1 MSQSVVTT
9 RHLLAVLARYHGL
22 NYHFVSGMLVH
33 SELESTSWLTV
44 TNVVSFLLMCLEHQD
59 IVSVHV
65 LVLVSGRPT
74 DII

>member
-1 MSQSVVTT
+1 VTT

-44 TNVVSFLLMCLEHQD
+44 TNVMSVFLMCLEHQD

-65 LVLVSGRPT
+65 LVLVSVRHT

>member
-1 MSQSVVTT
+1 VTT

>member
-1 MSQSVVTT
+1 MTT

-44 TNVVSFLLMCLEHQD
+44 TNVVSFLLMFLEHQD
-59 IVSVHV
+59 IVSVPV
-65 LVLVSGRPT
+65 LVLVSVKHT
-74 DII
+74 DIV